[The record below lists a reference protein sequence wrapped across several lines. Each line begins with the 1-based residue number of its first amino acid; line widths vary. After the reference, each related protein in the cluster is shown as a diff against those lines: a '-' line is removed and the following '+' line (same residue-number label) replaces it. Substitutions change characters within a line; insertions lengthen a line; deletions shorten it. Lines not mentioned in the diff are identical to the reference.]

1 MVNQFGIRN
10 NFIRNIAISI
20 EFSIFCSQQIHPLC
34 ERFHAI
40 YAPIKSVDCDLVFL
54 WSKIRVQVKSHTK
67 WCTNQSDAIISSKS
81 MRLVLACNTLYGVSI
96 CERGGGGILLHSGC
110 ARLQSRVD
118 CRGAKTCTH
127 HEHRNVRCVRF
138 SPVLYVDFC
147 DFSHF
152 PHERFTPLPTH
163 KPNYIVQ

>member
-40 YAPIKSVDCDLVFL
+40 YAPIKTVDCDLVFL
-54 WSKIRVQVKSHTK
+54 WSKIQVQVKSHTK

-96 CERGGGGILLHSGC
+96 CERGEGSSYCIR
-110 ARLQSRVD
+110 AV
-118 CRGAKTCTH
+118 RGYNRESIAV
-127 HEHRNVRCVRF
+127 VRKRAHITSTVMF
-138 SPVLYVDFC
+138 VAC
-147 DFSHF
+147 DFRPF
-152 PHERFTPLPTH
+152 
-163 KPNYIVQ
+163 YM